1 VVSQLCVGV
10 VACHV
15 DGFADVVVRF
25 KVGFSYFLLFSRE
38 ESSLEFGSMWEWGC
52 WLEHTCLFYAVTEG
66 FYNFMELGFNVLPL
80 LVGKLFMFQS
90 V

>member
-1 VVSQLCVGV
+1 
-10 VACHV
+10 
-15 DGFADVVVRF
+15 
-25 KVGFSYFLLFSRE
+25 
-38 ESSLEFGSMWEWGC
+38 LEFGSMWEWGC